1 MVRIHDRDDPG
12 TTLGCEIHEWTKGPS
27 CIILYTADTCIFCPA
42 AKDSLKEMLVK
53 CGLSKDFICEVDC
66 DKEQVTSVSAL
77 PTIDICGQTIVGL
90 PDEDRLRDA
99 LWMLRVNPCYYVNHA
114 SAPRPAE
121 V

>member
-1 MVRIHDRDDPG
+1 MQEHDLPVGSIR
-12 TTLGCEIHEWTKGPS
+12 
-27 CIILYTADTCIFCPA
+27 
-42 AKDSLKEMLVK
+42 
-53 CGLSKDFICEVDC
+53 EVDC